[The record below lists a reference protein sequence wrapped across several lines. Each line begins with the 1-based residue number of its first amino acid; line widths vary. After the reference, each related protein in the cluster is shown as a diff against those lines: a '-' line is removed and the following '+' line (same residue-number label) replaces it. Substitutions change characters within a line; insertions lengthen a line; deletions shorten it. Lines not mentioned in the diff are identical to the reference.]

1 MWRPL
6 SFLAW
11 GVDAAGKSIQPPH
24 HPKGNPIYFM
34 TIIRRISAL
43 IAAVALCGS
52 AAAQEGKL
60 KIATVDMQQLFKEYH
75 RTGEAQKEINVE
87 RARIQKENNDRLA
100 TIRELDTQLQNM
112 RKQLEDP
119 TIAQSKKE
127 SVYNEW
133 NVKQQEGI
141 ALDRERRE
149 FLQRRNQLLNEKMV
163 QRMKGILEE
172 IRKLVEEKAKAE
184 DYDYVFDK
192 SGLSTSQVPFFLYTK
207 DATDVTAVLLK
218 ELNKDA
224 PAESKPTEETPAP
237 ATEEKPATEGAG
249 GGAGQ

>member
-1 MWRPL
+1 
-6 SFLAW
+6 
-11 GVDAAGKSIQPPH
+11 
-24 HPKGNPIYFM
+24 M
-34 TIIRRISAL
+34 TIIRRITAL
-43 IAAVALCGS
+43 VAATALCGA

-75 RTGEAQKEINVE
+75 RTNEAQKEINVE
-87 RARIQKENNDRLA
+87 RAKIQKDNNERLDR
-100 TIRELDTQLQNM
+100 IRQLDTELQTM
-112 RKQLEDP
+112 RKQFEDP
-119 TIAQSKKE
+119 SIADSKKQT
-127 SVYNEW
+127 VFNEW

-149 FLQRRNQLLNEKMV
+149 FLQRRNQGLNEKMV

-184 DYDYVFDK
+184 DFDYVFDK

-207 DATDVTAVLLK
+207 DATDITAVLLK

-224 PAESKPTEETPAP
+224 PAESKPSEEAPPAVEPAP
-237 ATEEKPATEGAG
+237 APAPGE
-249 GGAGQ
+249 

>member
-1 MWRPL
+1 
-6 SFLAW
+6 
-11 GVDAAGKSIQPPH
+11 
-24 HPKGNPIYFM
+24 M
-34 TIIRRISAL
+34 TIIRRITAL
-43 IAAVALCGS
+43 VAAFALCGT

-75 RTGEAQKEINVE
+75 RTNEAQKEINVE
-87 RARIQKENNDRLA
+87 RAKIQKDNNERLDR
-100 TIRELDTQLQNM
+100 IRQLDTELQTM
-112 RKQLEDP
+112 RKQFEDP
-119 TIAQSKKE
+119 SIADSKKQT
-127 SVYNEW
+127 VFNEW

-149 FLQRRNQLLNEKMV
+149 FLQRRNQGLNEKMV

-184 DYDYVFDK
+184 DFDYVFDK

-207 DATDVTAVLLK
+207 DATDITAVLLK

-224 PAESKPTEETPAP
+224 PAESKPSEETPAP
-237 ATEEKPATEGAG
+237 APAPAPGE
-249 GGAGQ
+249 

>member
-1 MWRPL
+1 
-6 SFLAW
+6 
-11 GVDAAGKSIQPPH
+11 
-24 HPKGNPIYFM
+24 M
-34 TIIRRISAL
+34 TIIRRISA
-43 IAAVALCGS
+43 IFAALAICGS
-52 AAAQEGKL
+52 AVAQEGKL

-75 RTGEAQKEINVE
+75 RTNEAQKEINVE
-87 RARIQKENNDRLA
+87 RARIQKDNNDRLA
-100 TIRELDTQLQNM
+100 TIRDLDTQLQNM

-127 SVYNEW
+127 TVFNDW

-207 DATDVTAVLLK
+207 DATDITAVLLK

-224 PAESKPTEETPAP
+224 PAESKPSEGEAPTPPEAP
-237 ATEEKPATEGAG
+237 AG
-249 GGAGQ
+249 GGQ

>member
-1 MWRPL
+1 
-6 SFLAW
+6 
-11 GVDAAGKSIQPPH
+11 
-24 HPKGNPIYFM
+24 M

-43 IAAVALCGS
+43 IAAVALCGT
-52 AAAQEGKL
+52 AVAQEGKL

-75 RTGEAQKEINVE
+75 RTNEAQKEINVE
-87 RARIQKENNDRLA
+87 RARIQKDNNDRLA

-127 SVYNEW
+127 SVFTEW

-149 FLQRRNQLLNEKMV
+149 FLQRRNQSLNEKMV

-207 DATDVTAVLLK
+207 DATDITAVLLK

-224 PAESKPTEETPAP
+224 PAESTPSEEAPTLEPGKPVGEE
-237 ATEEKPATEGAG
+237 
-249 GGAGQ
+249 